1 MPASQLDAPLANG
14 HDSHTHP
21 SPTKKPKGKK
31 AMDNNEATR
40 LLHARIS
47 QLEQDAAGEKD
58 QELEIEREVKRAN
71 RDLLQQ
77 VSKMDNMQKI
87 DHLTKR
93 SSELLADMRR
103 LERENQKNK
112 RRGDNLQ
119 KERDASRTELSK
131 TVGLK
136 EKLEKLCRELQRDN
150 NKMKNENKELQTTQ
164 KRNNTHWDEKY
175 ATLLSKLE
183 GYQEEKDTPKK
194 QVVDMEVDELFRVRF
209 KTFIEQY
216 ELRELHFHSLMRTK
230 ELEVQYH
237 MARYEREK
245 KNAEGES
252 TKARH
257 LQAQV
262 QAFTKTETELR
273 NQLNVYVDKFKQQV
287 EDTLNNSND
296 LFLSFRK
303 EMEDMSKK
311 GKRLEKENE
320 ALKRQKEAASAN
332 IIKMAEDRQDCKK
345 KQEEAEKKTAKLRSI
360 IQQMQ
365 EQGRKIP
372 SGMANTVE
380 SCYSD
385 SHGGNEGDESNYS
398 EEDGDEEELSEFD
411 DDTEEE
417 PQGNDQGTPVAYGP
431 ERPPQP
437 LRSYINN
444 PRFTV
449 LINSTATMDFLQ
461 RLARFLDRPLFPWKK
476 LIMGFSVG
484 QYLFESFLTLRQYRV
499 LQKTS
504 PPAVLSKEVS
514 QEVFDKSQAYG
525 RAKAKFEIVNGL
537 YSQVQNIAFM
547 HFDVLPKLWS
557 WTGHLLLKWAPARFT
572 GEISHTIVFVLTFAV
587 ISQLLRLPSSLYQTF
602 VLEEKFGFNK
612 QTPKLFITD
621 LVKTQALTFILAP
634 PFLAGFLKIIQKTGN
649 QFFYYLWLFVI
660 ALQVFMITIYP
671 VAILPL
677 FNKLSPLEDGEL
689 KTKVEA
695 LAASLKFPLHELY
708 VIDGSKRSAH
718 SNAYFFGLPWKKHI
732 VIYDTLIEKSEPEEV
747 VAVLAHELGHWKLG
761 HTTSLFGIS
770 QAHSFYIFMLFSV
783 FINNHSLY
791 SSFGFLK
798 EHPIIVGFILF
809 SDALAPMDLVIN
821 LLMHIVSRK
830 FEFQADAFAKKLG
843 YPEQLARSLLKLQIQ
858 NLSTMD
864 ADWMY
869 ASYHFSH
876 PHLSERLNALGWK
889 GSEGVTEGVTDKSL
903 ENEKEGVVKA
913 SGRDEL

>member
-14 HDSHTHP
+14 YDGHVHP
-21 SPTKKPKGKK
+21 PATSAKKAKGKK
-31 AMDNNEATR
+31 AMDSNEATR

-119 KERDASRTELSK
+119 KERDTGRTELSK

-150 NKMKNENKELQTTQ
+150 NRMKTENKELQTTQ

-209 KTFIEQY
+209 KSFIEQY

-252 TKARH
+252 AKARH

-320 ALKRQKEAASAN
+320 ALKRQKEATAAN
-332 IIKMAEDRQDCKK
+332 IIRMAEERQEWKK
-345 KQEEAEKKTAKLRSI
+345 KTESAEKKSEKLMSI

-365 EQGRKIP
+365 QQGRKVP
-372 SGMANTVE
+372 PGMANTVE

-385 SHGGNEGDESNYS
+385 SHGGNEGDESDYS
-398 EEDGDEEELSEFD
+398 DEEGEEEELSEFD

-417 PQGNDQGTPVAYGP
+417 PQSNEQGTPVPFGP

-437 LRSYINN
+437 
-444 PRFTV
+444 
-449 LINSTATMDFLQ
+449 
-461 RLARFLDRPLFPWKK
+461 
-476 LIMGFSVG
+476 
-484 QYLFESFLTLRQYRV
+484 
-499 LQKTS
+499 
-504 PPAVLSKEVS
+504 
-514 QEVFDKSQAYG
+514 
-525 RAKAKFEIVNGL
+525 
-537 YSQVQNIAFM
+537 
-547 HFDVLPKLWS
+547 
-557 WTGHLLLKWAPARFT
+557 APA
-572 GEISHTIVFVLTFAV
+572 
-587 ISQLLRLPSSLYQTF
+587 
-602 VLEEKFGFNK
+602 
-612 QTPKLFITD
+612 
-621 LVKTQALTFILAP
+621 
-634 PFLAGFLKIIQKTGN
+634 
-649 QFFYYLWLFVI
+649 
-660 ALQVFMITIYP
+660 
-671 VAILPL
+671 
-677 FNKLSPLEDGEL
+677 
-689 KTKVEA
+689 
-695 LAASLKFPLHELY
+695 AAT
-708 VIDGSKRSAH
+708 
-718 SNAYFFGLPWKKHI
+718 N
-732 VIYDTLIEKSEPEEV
+732 
-747 VAVLAHELGHWKLG
+747 GH
-761 HTTSLFGIS
+761 
-770 QAHSFYIFMLFSV
+770 
-783 FINNHSLY
+783 
-791 SSFGFLK
+791 
-798 EHPIIVGFILF
+798 
-809 SDALAPMDLVIN
+809 
-821 LLMHIVSRK
+821 
-830 FEFQADAFAKKLG
+830 
-843 YPEQLARSLLKLQIQ
+843 
-858 NLSTMD
+858 
-864 ADWMY
+864 
-869 ASYHFSH
+869 
-876 PHLSERLNALGWK
+876 
-889 GSEGVTEGVTDKSL
+889 
-903 ENEKEGVVKA
+903 
-913 SGRDEL
+913 

>member
-1 MPASQLDAPLANG
+1 MTTGQLDAHLTNG
-14 HDSHTHP
+14 HNGHAHP
-21 SPTKKPKGKK
+21 PATAKKTKGKK
-31 AMDNNEATR
+31 NMPNDEASR

-77 VSKMDNMQKI
+77 VCKMDNMQKI

-209 KTFIEQY
+209 KSFIEQY

-245 KNAEGES
+245 KNAEAES

-257 LQAQV
+257 LQGQV

-320 ALKRQKEAASAN
+320 ALKRQKEATAAN
-332 IIKMAEDRQDCKK
+332 IIRMAEERQDWKK
-345 KQEEAEKKTAKLRSI
+345 KTESAEKKTEKLRSI

-365 EQGRKIP
+365 QQGRKVP
-372 SGMANTVE
+372 PGMVNTVE
-380 SCYSD
+380 SGYSD
-385 SHGGNEGDESNYS
+385 SHGGHEGDESDYS
-398 EEDGDEEELSEFD
+398 DEEGEEEEEELSEFD

-417 PQGNDQGTPVAYGP
+417 TQGNDQATPVAYGP

-437 LRSYINN
+437 VTSA
-444 PRFTV
+444 
-449 LINSTATMDFLQ
+449 AT
-461 RLARFLDRPLFPWKK
+461 
-476 LIMGFSVG
+476 
-484 QYLFESFLTLRQYRV
+484 
-499 LQKTS
+499 
-504 PPAVLSKEVS
+504 
-514 QEVFDKSQAYG
+514 
-525 RAKAKFEIVNGL
+525 NG
-537 YSQVQNIAFM
+537 
-547 HFDVLPKLWS
+547 H
-557 WTGHLLLKWAPARFT
+557 
-572 GEISHTIVFVLTFAV
+572 
-587 ISQLLRLPSSLYQTF
+587 
-602 VLEEKFGFNK
+602 
-612 QTPKLFITD
+612 
-621 LVKTQALTFILAP
+621 
-634 PFLAGFLKIIQKTGN
+634 
-649 QFFYYLWLFVI
+649 
-660 ALQVFMITIYP
+660 
-671 VAILPL
+671 
-677 FNKLSPLEDGEL
+677 
-689 KTKVEA
+689 
-695 LAASLKFPLHELY
+695 
-708 VIDGSKRSAH
+708 
-718 SNAYFFGLPWKKHI
+718 
-732 VIYDTLIEKSEPEEV
+732 
-747 VAVLAHELGHWKLG
+747 
-761 HTTSLFGIS
+761 
-770 QAHSFYIFMLFSV
+770 
-783 FINNHSLY
+783 
-791 SSFGFLK
+791 
-798 EHPIIVGFILF
+798 
-809 SDALAPMDLVIN
+809 
-821 LLMHIVSRK
+821 
-830 FEFQADAFAKKLG
+830 
-843 YPEQLARSLLKLQIQ
+843 
-858 NLSTMD
+858 
-864 ADWMY
+864 
-869 ASYHFSH
+869 
-876 PHLSERLNALGWK
+876 
-889 GSEGVTEGVTDKSL
+889 
-903 ENEKEGVVKA
+903 
-913 SGRDEL
+913 